1 MFYVTLMPHWRFSKD
16 DNCIHMPLLQIFK
29 NQLNHPPKRIY
40 IFKLKH
46 CLYWI
51 IFVKQYNSM
60 FRINCTSTCFYVINT
75 IVCYLNEIS
84 WNNWFYSCIHCY
96 APFWKKNCLRGWGYA
111 PGTFYTEP
119 PPRVDHWVSNICIY
133 TTNSCFAYTS
143 NQYLVYDKFFWT
155 ICSSNIIF
163 KSNYQKSK

>member
-1 MFYVTLMPHWRFSKD
+1 MMFYVTLMPHWRFSKD

-75 IVCYLNEIS
+75 IVCYLNEIGWS
-84 WNNWFYSCIHCY
+84 NWFDSCIHCD
-96 APFWKKNCLRGWGYA
+96 APFWKNFAWGGEVTPRGPFTQNPA
-111 PGTFYTEP
+111 PG
-119 PPRVDHWVSNICIY
+119 RLLNIEHMYLYYKLLFCIHIKSI
-133 TTNSCFAYTS
+133 SCVCKVLLY
-143 NQYLVYDKFFWT
+143 
-155 ICSSNIIF
+155 NI
-163 KSNYQKSK
+163 

>member
-1 MFYVTLMPHWRFSKD
+1 MMFYVTLMPHWRFRKD

-60 FRINCTSTCFYVINT
+60 FRINYTSTCFYVINT
-75 IVCYLNEIS
+75 IVCYLNEIG
-84 WNNWFYSCIHCY
+84 WNNWFDSCIHCY
-96 APFWKKNCLRGWGYA
+96 APFWKKFAWGGEVTPRGPFTHNPA
-111 PGTFYTEP
+111 PGRSLDIEHMYLYYKLLF
-119 PPRVDHWVSNICIY
+119 CIHIKSI
-133 TTNSCFAYTS
+133 SCV
-143 NQYLVYDKFFWT
+143 YLVLLY
-155 ICSSNIIF
+155 NM
-163 KSNYQKSK
+163 